1 MPKLSSRKRFAMIPE
16 AVPLFRSQVMAEKAQ
31 RLYGDVFIS
40 IPPTWHAIGYLMAA
54 ITVSSATFLMLGSY
68 ARVEVAPGVIMPDAG
83 VAPILPLRTGVVTAL
98 PVRDGQEV
106 RGGAVLAE
114 IRTDE
119 DSASGPPVAARI
131 GRAIAQQDAELETQT
146 QAIQAAAEA
155 QLRQVAV
162 QQAGARRELAQVQAQ
177 LDLQRELV
185 ASAQR
190 DLGRADALAERGFV
204 SRHDLDQRR
213 EALLSRRQAL
223 AQLAQSAETRR
234 SAVAEAERSAA
245 QIASQARANRAELA
259 AARAQISQQAAS
271 MAGTRAYVLRA
282 PIAGTVTA
290 LTARIGQP
298 AIAQMPLMTLLP
310 KGSTLRAELA
320 VPSAAIGFVRK
331 GQRVSLAVDAF
342 PYQRFGTMMGTVDSV
357 AASAITR
364 ADSTTSGTGAPAYPV
379 TVALDR
385 PSIAAFGRREP
396 LVAGMTLTARIVTER
411 QSLFA
416 WLFEPVLAVRQR

>member
-1 MPKLSSRKRFAMIPE
+1 MVATTIVAALFLSLA
-16 AVPLFRSQVMAEKAQ
+16 
-31 RLYGDVFIS
+31 
-40 IPPTWHAIGYLMAA
+40 
-54 ITVSSATFLMLGSY
+54 SY
-68 ARVEVAPGVIMPDAG
+68 ARVEVAPGVIVPAAG
-83 VAPILPLRTGVVTAL
+83 ISPILPLRPGVIVAL
-98 PVRDGQEV
+98 PVRDGQEI
-106 RGGAVLAE
+106 RAGAVLAE
-114 IRTDE
+114 IRTEE
-119 DSASGPPVAARI
+119 DSASGQPVAARI
-131 GRAIAQQDAELETQT
+131 GRAIAQQEAELDA
-146 QAIQAAAEA
+146 QARATEAAAQA
-155 QLRQVAV
+155 QLRQVAA
-162 QQAGARRELAQVQAQ
+162 QRAGADGELRQIEAQ
-177 LDLQRELV
+177 LELQRELV

-190 DLGRADALAERGFV
+190 DLERADALAERGFV

-213 EALLSRRQAL
+213 EALLSRRQAF

-245 QIASQARANRAELA
+245 QIAAQARASRAALA
-259 AARAQISQQAAS
+259 AARAQVSQQAVG

-298 AIAQMPLMTLLP
+298 ASTQTPLMTLLP

-320 VPSAAIGFVRK
+320 VPSAAIGFVHK

-342 PYQRFGTMMGTVDSV
+342 PYQRFGAVMGTVDSV

-364 ADSTTSGTGAPAYPV
+364 VDSTTPATGVLAYPV

-396 LVAGMTLTARIVTER
+396 LIAGMTLTARIVTER
-411 QSLFA
+411 QSLVA
-416 WLFEPVLAVRQR
+416 WLFEPVLAVRRR